1 VYTPYAFDLS
11 RTHVNRGFRGF
22 KLHKEVEYK
31 VPEGDDPQYN
41 YTSWFMI
48 RAPTPPGPQ
57 K

>member
-1 VYTPYAFDLS
+1 VRFETLS
-11 RTHVNRGFRGF
+11 TYHERVNRGFRGF
-22 KLHKEVEYK
+22 KLHKEVEYE

-48 RAPTPPGPQ
+48 REPTPLELQ